1 MQRSLLR
8 KAQYLHKQ
16 ADLLNLIL
24 SGGAEGEEIR
34 GEKGAE
40 EPLLPVVV
48 REIIS

>member
-40 EPLLPVVV
+40 EPLLPVAV